1 MARKRLLNCEF
12 VNASSFKVNISN
24 KGKLLYLIMFANA
37 DDKGFVDSVNEIIQS
52 LTQNDTEF
60 RNEVN
65 MELLENDYKSAL
77 TELIDK
83 GLLFEF
89 VDNHKNHIYLIRHWY
104 YHNKMVKGLW
114 TNYGSLLKQVEI
126 VDNEYRLTKK
136 SKTKE
141 NNNKINYD
149 KLNYDKLSYDTVI
162 DTNETEHNKTQV
174 DFDSLSE
181 EEQRKQL
188 EDEMPF

>member
-60 RNEVN
+60 RHEIN

-162 DTNETEHNKTQV
+162 DTNKTEHNKTQV

>member
-60 RNEVN
+60 RHEIN

-149 KLNYDKLSYDTVI
+149 KLNYDKLSYDKVI
-162 DTNETEHNKTQV
+162 DTNEMEHNKTQV
-174 DFDSLSE
+174 DFDSLSD